1 MKEALTMKMKLR
13 LVVVALALLLFAVG
27 FNLVTPSSASAKA
40 VAADCV
46 PSATI
51 DSLELC
57 VKQAE
62 AMGHIT
68 SPYIAHTLLVKLD
81 KAEDALEDHHTG
93 TAIWWLKAF
102 IHEVNAQSGKH
113 ILPMHALH
121 LVMHAE
127 MVIQALQ
134 KE

>member
-1 MKEALTMKMKLR
+1 MVYKRMKEALTMNMKLR
-13 LVVVALALLLFAVG
+13 LVVVTLALLLLAVG
-27 FNLVTPSSASAKA
+27 FNLLTPSSASAKGMT
-40 VAADCV
+40 ADCV
-46 PSATI
+46 HSATI
-51 DSLELC
+51 DSLEMC

-102 IHEVNAQSGKH
+102 IREV
-113 ILPMHALH
+113 
-121 LVMHAE
+121 
-127 MVIQALQ
+127 
-134 KE
+134 